1 MNELPRGLDTAPRT
15 AEARSAQE
23 GCPARIYPL
32 RRPEGHTPP
41 IPRYSAILPQQDKV
55 AVLFMGVQG
64 TDAEALQEAAFADL
78 PVAGGDVAPAYVDFA
93 TFADPQGYLNCVAAL
108 YWLNAKDFSAWSKLR
123 AVVEWRARIAALSSV
138 GLWWEPVAVDADYM
152 ETIAFKEFL
161 RGFSGCPVSGFA
173 TTEGT
178 GYWGAA
184 RDRIPAAAYDLFE
197 PAVVASEPEGG
208 ASKITYRKIQPPKN
222 MAVIRSGVSWEC
234 CEGEQLRDY
243 QERIRPALDAG
254 MDYLRNNPCDAG
266 CFALRQVNCV
276 SAAGDELAEGYSL
289 GAFVSLA
296 HLESWAKDHPSHL
309 AIYTRALAAR
319 RKYQDELQ
327 LRTYNEIFIVEANN
341 PPFEYFNCHSRTGLL
356 PYARMLEGVRA

>member
-1 MNELPRGLDTAPRT
+1 MIELPGGLDTAPRA
-15 AEARSAQE
+15 AEARKAE
-23 GCPARIYPL
+23 DGCPARIYPL

-41 IPRYSAILPQQDKV
+41 IPRYSAILPQQDRV
-55 AVLFMGVQG
+55 AVLFMGVQAL
-64 TDAEALQEAAFADL
+64 DAEALREAGFVQL
-78 PVAGGDVAPAYVDFA
+78 PGAAGDVAPVYADFA
-93 TFADPQGYLNCVAAL
+93 GFTDPQGYLNQVAAL
-108 YWLNAKDFSAWSKLR
+108 YWLKAKDFGAWSKLPE
-123 AVVEWRARIAALSSV
+123 VVEWRARIAKLSSV

-161 RGFSGCPVSGFA
+161 RGFSGCPVGFA

-197 PAVVASEPEGG
+197 PVDVAAQPEEG
-208 ASKITYRKIQPPKN
+208 AAKIPYRKVQPPKN
-222 MAVIRSGVSWEC
+222 MTVIRSGVSWEH
-234 CEGEQLRDY
+234 CEGEQLKDY

-254 MDYLRNNPCDAG
+254 MDYLRSNPRDTG
-266 CFALRQVNCV
+266 CFALRQVGCV
-276 SAAGDELAEGYSL
+276 SPSGDDIAEGYSL
-289 GAFVSLA
+289 GAFVSLG

-319 RKYQDELQ
+319 KKYQEKLQ
-327 LRTYNEIFIVEANN
+327 LRTYNEIFIVDANN

-356 PYARMLEGVRA
+356 PYARALEGAPA